1 MTGEDRST
9 TRAQPHTVDADVE
22 DLSAL
27 LERPGFTSP
36 VVLVAHSYS
45 GFVVEL
51 FTRTRPSA
59 VAGLV
64 MVDAGSEQLAATT
77 SAARFAGF
85 DGAADPARPRH
96 RRGSRCLTR
105 WRGSMAAPPAPRV
118 PAVVLSADKPYRTD
132 LLPPGNDLDGLLAF
146 PKWLAAQPRLATAG
160 ALGTCPIPTAGTTS
174 TCTLRRWSP
183 MSSAPSWS
191 RFVPLHP
198 TR

>member
-77 SAARFAGF
+77 SAARFADF
-85 DGAADPARPRH
+85 DGAGRSRSAEAPEGVEVLDAVARINGGTTGAEGARGGPERRQALPDGPAPARERP
-96 RRGSRCLTR
+96 
-105 WRGSMAAPPAPRV
+105 
-118 PAVVLSADKPYRTD
+118 
-132 LLPPGNDLDGLLAF
+132 
-146 PKWLAAQPRLATAG
+146 
-160 ALGTCPIPTAGTTS
+160 
-174 TCTLRRWSP
+174 
-183 MSSAPSWS
+183 
-191 RFVPLHP
+191 
-198 TR
+198 